1 MVISEELREKIRKM
15 RSEGKTYRE
24 IAEEVGVTETT
35 VSYWCNEKV
44 RQRMIENARRRWM
57 SKSKEERRAYA
68 KKYRENRERYNY
80 IMARYY
86 WKKLS
91 PEQREELLNECEKKR

>member
-44 RQRMIENARRRWM
+44 RQRMKEYARRRWM
-57 SKSKEERRAYA
+57 SKSKEERRTYA
-68 KKYRENRERYNY
+68 KKYREKERYNY

-91 PEQREELLNECEKKR
+91 PEQREELLNECEKKG